1 MADDSAEAMKAA
13 LLKAQEDLHRTQSEA
28 QQTIDSL
35 RKELDS
41 VKSNKTPKQRI
52 RNVIPKV
59 LDLEDSEASE
69 GEDGAARSDDEADE
83 ADPTARK
90 MALLESQNRKIL
102 RMLTKLPGA
111 PTPVAEESPDGYA
124 QSPFVEEIAR
134 ARIPK
139 KINVTQPHKLYDGA
153 ADPYDHVA
161 QYKQKMW
168 TLSIPEHLLE
178 ATMCKSFGATLS
190 GPALQ
195 WLISLKPGSIQN
207 FAALI
212 NKFYM
217 QFASSRI
224 LEKHTGDLYRITQKA
239 NEAVRQYLDRF
250 NKEMISVKN
259 LDVPTAIEA
268 FRRGLTY
275 KSRLYYELTRYPC
288 GTFEEVRARAMAEI
302 RVEEDEASRYVS
314 EPSYDRKSQNQKK
327 TDWRHQPYQKRES
340 NNVASKAT
348 GKSSNNDYPSIASY
362 CFNVDAGGVVNA
374 LEKLGTTVRWPRK
387 NDRPDSEKDTT
398 KWCSYH
404 GDHGHR
410 TEECNALK
418 KEVAWLLKKGYLEH
432 LMGKKGQ
439 QEDKAGPSQQQPH
452 PPPEPLHDKV
462 INSISGGSEICGLT
476 YSAAKR
482 FAREGSKIAPSPLR
496 SAEEKKLRSMTISFD
511 EEDGDE
517 EADNHDGLVVS
528 LTVSNCLMKRVLID
542 NGSSANIIF
551 KSALESMGLQEA
563 DILRKATVLFGFN
576 GEPATTLGEI
586 VLPTYAKGVN
596 LQTR

>member
-1 MADDSAEAMKAA
+1 
-13 LLKAQEDLHRTQSEA
+13 
-28 QQTIDSL
+28 
-35 RKELDS
+35 
-41 VKSNKTPKQRI
+41 
-52 RNVIPKV
+52 
-59 LDLEDSEASE
+59 
-69 GEDGAARSDDEADE
+69 
-83 ADPTARK
+83 
-90 MALLESQNRKIL
+90 
-102 RMLTKLPGA
+102 
-111 PTPVAEESPDGYA
+111 
-124 QSPFVEEIAR
+124 
-134 ARIPK
+134 
-139 KINVTQPHKLYDGA
+139 
-153 ADPYDHVA
+153 
-161 QYKQKMW
+161 MW

-190 GPALQ
+190 GRALQ
-195 WLISLKPGSIQN
+195 WLISLKLGSIQN

-217 QFASSRI
+217 QFASSRV

-239 NEAVRQYLDRF
+239 NEVVRQYLDRF

-268 FRRGLTY
+268 FGRGLTY

-327 TDWRHQPYQKRES
+327 NDWRHQPYQKRES

-348 GKSSNNDYPSIASY
+348 DGHARATDQTARRIPPSGAAIMATM
-362 CFNVDAGGVVNA
+362 AIEQKNA
-374 LEKLGTTVRWPRK
+374 MLSKRKWPGCSR
-387 NDRPDSEKDTT
+387 RATRAPD
-398 KWCSYH
+398 
-404 GDHGHR
+404 G
-410 TEECNALK
+410 EEGA
-418 KEVAWLLKKGYLEH
+418 ARR
-432 LMGKKGQ
+432 
-439 QEDKAGPSQQQPH
+439 KAGPSQQQPH
-452 PPPEPLHDKV
+452 PPPEPLQDKV

-482 FAREGSKIAPSPLR
+482 FAREGSKTAPSPLR

-563 DILRKATVLFGFN
+563 DILKKATVLFGFN
-576 GEPATTLGEI
+576 GEPATTLGKSCCPPMQKESTSK
-586 VLPTYAKGVN
+586 PGSMW
-596 LQTR
+596 